1 MRISRC
7 HWLHTPLARQHVIA
21 FFYYFFDSN
30 DLLSSLYLID
40 TSVITYNQAVIQ
52 IKIVNAERMN
62 KLLIDKPD
70 LNPQGN
76 NYSVIRPVQIIYIS
90 FQLAKN
96 LGSAWRLCSLMHVNC
111 GDISPKV
118 ADIQSL

>member
-1 MRISRC
+1 MFLSGGDCVRWDFVQGGFCPGLHNDMRIRRC
-7 HWLHTPLARQHVIA
+7 HWPHTPLARQHVIA

-40 TSVITYNQAVIQ
+40 TSVITYNQAGIQ

-76 NYSVIRPVQIIYIS
+76 NYSVIRPVDH
-90 FQLAKN
+90 
-96 LGSAWRLCSLMHVNC
+96 R
-111 GDISPKV
+111 
-118 ADIQSL
+118 